1 MPAAAR
7 EARSPGA
14 EVPVRP
20 CSPPPRRL
28 GPVRRWPRAALA
40 LACAVAW
47 VAVALEEGARGASPT
62 RVGPPRRLLL
72 RATDLVVLDGDTVA
86 LTATGAT
93 SGGRVGPPGRLVRL
107 LGADAPESPAPWFD
121 GDQEPWA
128 SAAARCLADALQAAR
143 TIELVTRQEVD
154 ARGRLLGHLLVD
166 GRPAGELLVARG
178 LAVETVSSWGD
189 GGFPEEARAIIR
201 ARPRAPL
208 PFEHPAAWRRAHRR
222 E

>member
-1 MPAAAR
+1 MRP
-7 EARSPGA
+7 RSP
-14 EVPVRP
+14 
-20 CSPPPRRL
+20 SPRAPRPRR
-28 GPVRRWPRAALA
+28 RWLRTALA
-40 LACAVAW
+40 LAGAVGW
-47 VAVALEEGARGASPT
+47 VAVALEEGERGASPT

-86 LTATGAT
+86 LTATGVT
-93 SGGRVGPPGRLVRL
+93 SGGRLRAPGRLVRL
-107 LGADAPESPAPWFD
+107 LGADAPESPAPWFV

-128 SAAARCLADALQAAR
+128 SAAARCLAEALQAAR

-166 GRPAGELLVARG
+166 GRPAGALLVEQG

-201 ARPRAPL
+201 ARSRGSL
-208 PFEHPAAWRRAHRR
+208 PFEHPAAWRRSHRR
-222 E
+222 Q